1 MQSVIDRIAHFA
13 DIDTRRAMGFKPRK
27 LPACH
32 FDFPKRFF
40 GYANVKI
47 IFDRGIRL
55 TVFHYEN
62 DGHAVCWSFGCG
74 GPTWEQRGYVFRRNG
89 KIEIYGLGRQDSLH
103 PDFNEDGSFKRS
115 RPLEIK

>member
-1 MQSVIDRIAHFA
+1 MQNIIERIAHFA
-13 DIDTRRAMGFKPRK
+13 DIDTRRAMGFQPRK
-27 LPACH
+27 LQPVK

-47 IFDRGIRL
+47 IFDSGIRL

-62 DGHAVCWSFGCG
+62 EGHAVCWSFGCN

-103 PDFNEDGSFKRS
+103 PDFNEDGSFKRAVKT
-115 RPLEIK
+115 L

>member
-1 MQSVIDRIAHFA
+1 MLGIIERIAHHA
-13 DIDTRRAMGFKPRK
+13 DIDTRRAMGFQPRK
-27 LPACH
+27 LQPVK

-47 IFDRGIRL
+47 IFDRDIRL
-55 TVFHYEN
+55 AVFHYEN
-62 DGHAVCWSFGCG
+62 GHAYCWSFRCD

-103 PDFNEDGSFKRS
+103 PDFNEDGTLK
-115 RPLEIK
+115 IWQTV